1 MPILERACLLRMLA
15 HGHGCLAE
23 YSAAGPSKAKSR
35 SELAASF
42 RIVSTWRLALVQNL
56 RSEMDPIVV
65 QVCAYVVIFLLVS
78 VSSKTVSEFTSTVTV
93 RFCDKSMHTARL
105 CVFVQ
110 ATQTGW

>member
-1 MPILERACLLRMLA
+1 MQCRYDIQEAMPILERACLLRMLA

-56 RSEMDPIVV
+56 R
-65 QVCAYVVIFLLVS
+65 YGLLN
-78 VSSKTVSEFTSTVTV
+78 K
-93 RFCDKSMHTARL
+93 RL
-105 CVFVQ
+105 HNYN
-110 ATQTGW
+110 